1 MKNKTQ
7 NKSKNKVDWFI
18 HLVANGTPCMCCDRV
33 ENSFKDYLCN
43 AHTHGMEKYNH
54 LDFQLVLHISS
65 EEIMYIL
72 NELGLRVQ
80 AGEKFKNG
88 DMVSGIFLDCDVRLM
103 EVTEMD
109 RKVLRVI
116 IPDSKNR
123 FPENPDCDYPYNQQF
138 LSTEDLCKPDYKHK
152 H

>member
-1 MKNKTQ
+1 MKK
-7 NKSKNKVDWFI
+7 KVDWFI

-54 LDFQLVLHISS
+54 LDFQMVIMYGA
-65 EEIMYIL
+65 EEIGRVL
-72 NELGLRVQ
+72 NTLGAKVRD
-80 AGEKFKNG
+80 GEKFKNG
-88 DMVSGIFLDCDVRLM
+88 DIISDIYEDCDVRLM

-116 IPDSKNR
+116 IPDAKNR
-123 FPENPDCDYPYNQQF
+123 FPEVPNCDYPYNQQF
-138 LSTEDLCKPDYKHK
+138 LSTEDLCKPNYRHN